1 MATINISRL
10 SNDDLITETKKAAA
24 NERHATVQL
33 VALLA
38 EFDARRLYLG
48 QGCSSLFAYCT
59 SVLHLSEHAAYHR
72 IEAARAARQFPVIL
86 ERLAEGEVT
95 LTTIGLLRPHM
106 TADNHI
112 ALLDAARHQS
122 KREVERLIA
131 GLAPKADVAPMV
143 RRLAV
148 IKPLSA
154 APPAHKPSAAAR
166 AAPPELPAGPAARPL
181 ALKAPTVR
189 SVDCPS
195 SSDRYLL
202 RLTIGGDTH
211 AKLQR
216 ARDLL
221 RHTIPSGDPAAIVD
235 RALTVLVEQLERTKI
250 AATRPEPGRY
260 GRNERAGASESRERS
275 GAHGVRAPRQAR
287 GDLSGPKVA
296 SERVAGPR
304 GRAPG
309 LRTRHIPAAVRREVW
324 ARDGGHCT
332 FVGPEGRC
340 RETGRLEFHHVTPY
354 ARGGR
359 TDATNLV
366 LRCRAHNAYDARLA
380 FGDRQP
386 WLNGSAPD

>member
-24 NERHATVQL
+24 NERHSTTQL

-86 ERLAEGEVT
+86 YQLAEGAVT
-95 LTTIGLLRPHM
+95 LTAIGLLRPHM
-106 TADNHI
+106 TADNHL

-131 GLAPKADVAPMV
+131 GLVPREDVSPLV

-154 APPAHKPSAAAR
+154 VPSANKPSATAR
-166 AAPPELPAGPAARPL
+166 AAPPEMRTGPAARPL
-181 ALKAPTVR
+181 VLEADSVR
-189 SVDCPS
+189 SDTRLERPS
-195 SSDRYLL
+195 LSDRYLL

-235 RALTVLVEQLERTKI
+235 RALTVLVEQLERAKI
-250 AATRPEPGRY
+250 AATSRPRFRRAASPPGEAA
-260 GRNERAGASESRERS
+260 GVSRATST
-275 GAHGVRAPRQAR
+275 
-287 GDLSGPKVA
+287 
-296 SERVAGPR
+296 
-304 GRAPG
+304 
-309 LRTRHIPAAVRREVW
+309 TRHIPAALRREVW

-359 TDATNLV
+359 TDATNLA
-366 LRCRAHNAYDARLA
+366 LRCQAHNAYDARLA